1 MQHWGIP
8 SRFKPSRECGISAK
22 AIINTGSR
30 KRVGKHFRAGASGA
44 RQASQSKS
52 GSPEP
57 GFFLWNSGRL
67 LPVCCYGQSFERHL
81 AGWLDL
87 DTVEFSSERSSAVS
101 GRLLFSSSMLISST
115 LVVPS
120 ITPFRSPGRR

>member
-30 KRVGKHFRAGASGA
+30 KRVGKRFRAGASGA

-52 GSPEP
+52 GSPRAGLLLMEQRQTAP
-57 GFFLWNSGRL
+57 RL
-67 LPVCCYGQSFERHL
+67 LLRPVLRAPLSGLARPRHGRIFIRTVIGCVGPL
-81 AGWLDL
+81 IILVLDAYIF
-87 DTVEFSSERSSAVS
+87 DI
-101 GRLLFSSSMLISST
+101 GG
-115 LVVPS
+115 
-120 ITPFRSPGRR
+120 PFDHPI

>member
-30 KRVGKHFRAGASGA
+30 KRVGKRFRAGASGA

-57 GFFLWNSGRL
+57 GFFLWNILNPR
-67 LPVCCYGQSFERHL
+67 PVLGVANNQLGTSAP
-81 AGWLDL
+81 AGWRKPRLHESRGFLFDL
-87 DTVEFSSERSSAVS
+87 VGSFSPFS
-101 GRLLFSSSMLISST
+101 GM
-115 LVVPS
+115 
-120 ITPFRSPGRR
+120 RRCWE